1 MSNFE
6 IVVAIATFVIC
17 FVSGVLCGI
26 TAYLVHD
33 TNKMIEKIQ
42 TNMIMEY
49 YKECSY
55 DCMDFQIVNRASC

>member
-6 IVVAIATFVIC
+6 IVVAIATFAIC

-33 TNKMIEKIQ
+33 TNKMIEKVK
-42 TNMIMEY
+42 TNMV
-49 YKECSY
+49 
-55 DCMDFQIVNRASC
+55 IV